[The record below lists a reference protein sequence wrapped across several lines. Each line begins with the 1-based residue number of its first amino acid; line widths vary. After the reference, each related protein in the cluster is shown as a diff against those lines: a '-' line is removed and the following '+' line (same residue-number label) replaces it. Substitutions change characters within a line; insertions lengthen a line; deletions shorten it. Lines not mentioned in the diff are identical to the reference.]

1 MGGVLLKWL
10 VVGALTNGAGGPGFK
25 TQLAHRNFQKLSL
38 FTQQ

>member
-10 VVGALTNGAGGPGFK
+10 VVKALTTGAEGLGFK
-25 TQLAHRNFQKLSL
+25 TQLAHRNFQKLSP